1 MYTKQWAFQLF
12 VHNLPCAGVF
22 FREDGKPQFHLL
34 TKSFASILLK
44 LATGACDTLEG
55 VEVWLEVA
63 SGHDAQVSAIG
74 SAYVPGRHGVQIP
87 SNDCLQDPR
96 LPEAQPPQR
105 VQFRAFVSD

>member
-44 LATGACDTLEG
+44 LATGAGDTLEG
-55 VEVWLEVA
+55 VEVWLEV
-63 SGHDAQVSAIG
+63 SFGTRCTGICDRVRIRTGQTW
-74 SAYVPGRHGVQIP
+74 RT
-87 SNDCLQDPR
+87 DP
-96 LPEAQPPQR
+96 
-105 VQFRAFVSD
+105 FK